1 MRWSEDRIL
10 TTHAGSLPRP
20 PELVRLYARRARGET
35 VDAAELEAAGR
46 EALRWVVPKQIE
58 AGIDVGNNG
67 EQQREGF
74 FLYVQHRMS
83 GFGGS
88 WQRPLRADILRY
100 PVFHRM
106 MQEQQAGRTAVS
118 NFQPPKAIGPV
129 RYLDPAAIH
138 AECTD
143 FQAVLDQSEGGFV
156 EPFLTAP
163 SPGIVA
169 AAMKNEHYDTEE
181 AYLDALAAALRVEYE
196 AIVEHGFL
204 LQLDCPELALERQI
218 SYQDRPLAEFQ
229 CFVGRVVA
237 AINRALENV
246 PRERVRLHV
255 CWGNSDGPHDLDVP
269 LADILPII
277 RQANVGGLVFP
288 FANPRHAHEYRCFE
302 NGVLDDDQILVA
314 GVIDTLSNFVEHPE
328 VVADRL
334 ERVTRAVGDP
344 RRVLAGTD
352 CGFDTS
358 AGMGRVAEDVVWAKL
373 EALADGARLA
383 SERLFRAGS
392 TRA

>member
-1 MRWSEDRIL
+1 MRRSDERIL

-20 PELVRLYARRARGET
+20 PELVRLYARRARGEA
-35 VDAAELEAAGR
+35 VDAGELETAGR
-46 EALRWVVPKQIE
+46 DALRWVVPKQIE

-88 WQRPLRADILRY
+88 WQRRQRADVLRY
-100 PVFHRM
+100 PVFQRM
-106 MQEQQAGRTAVS
+106 IQEQQAGRTAVS
-118 NFQPPKAIGPV
+118 NFQPPKAIGEV
-129 RYLDPAAIH
+129 RYLDPALIE
-138 AECTD
+138 AECED
-143 FQAVLDQSEGGFV
+143 FRAVLEEMKGSFV

-169 AAMKNEHYDTEE
+169 AAMRNEYYDTEE
-181 AYLDALAAALRVEYE
+181 AYLDALADALRVEYE
-196 AIVEHGFL
+196 AIVAHGFV
-204 LQLDCPELALERQI
+204 LQLDCPDLALERQI
-218 SYQDRPLAEFQ
+218 SYQDRPLADFQ
-229 CFVGRVVA
+229 GFVERVVA
-237 AINRALENV
+237 AINRALANV

-255 CWGNSDGPHDLDVP
+255 CWGNSEGPHDGDVP

-277 RQANVGGLVFP
+277 RQANVGGFVFP

-302 NGVLDDDQILVA
+302 GGVLDDDQVLVA
-314 GVIDTLSNFVEHPE
+314 GVIDTLTNFVEHPE
-328 VVADRL
+328 VVADRI
-334 ERVTRAVGDP
+334 ERVAAAVGDP
-344 RRVLAGTD
+344 KRVLAGTD

-373 EALADGARLA
+373 NALAEGASIASARL
-383 SERLFRAGS
+383 F
-392 TRA
+392 